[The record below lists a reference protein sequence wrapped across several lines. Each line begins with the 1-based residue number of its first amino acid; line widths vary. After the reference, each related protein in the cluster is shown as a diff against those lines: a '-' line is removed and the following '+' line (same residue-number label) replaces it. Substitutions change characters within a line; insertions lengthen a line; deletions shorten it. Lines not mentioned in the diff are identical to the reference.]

1 MYLTNFI
8 KNFADQLDDTDPSL
22 IKPGTKFRELEE
34 WSSLTGMCLIAMVKT
49 NYGKTLTGT
58 DLRSCQTVEDIY
70 HVVMN
75 K

>member
-1 MYLTNFI
+1 MDLTNFI
-8 KNFADQLDDTDPSL
+8 KNFADQLDDTDPGI
-22 IKPGTKFRELEE
+22 IKPDTKFRELEE

-70 HVVMN
+70 RVIMN